1 MPPKDSKPAQRPQDL
16 PNAGVLWGPRLNSDW
31 DLTFWRK
38 LLETACCFRAH
49 GEMCR
54 TPSCREMIC
63 SPHSGGGLSWWV
75 ICESKAFFGG
85 VVWCWNRDDWMDL
98 RDLISVLT
106 RQKAI
111 ETSGRSLAAGV
122 ELLPDFR
129 PAFPIFPRGGSLFGH
144 CAFGQRGHT
153 TASSWDAKDA
163 TGKPRCCAVG
173 KPG

>member
-1 MPPKDSKPAQRPQDL
+1 M
-16 PNAGVLWGPRLNSDW
+16 WGPRLNSDW

-63 SPHSGGGLSWWV
+63 SPHSGGGQSWWV
-75 ICESKAFFGG
+75 ICESKAAFGG
-85 VVWCWNRDDWMDL
+85 VVWCWNRDDWMAL

-122 ELLPDFR
+122 EVLPDFR
-129 PAFPIFPRGGSLFGH
+129 PAFP
-144 CAFGQRGHT
+144 
-153 TASSWDAKDA
+153 
-163 TGKPRCCAVG
+163 AVG
-173 KPG
+173 VCSGTVPSDSVVTALLHRRTLRTPRENPAAVQSASPDESVGDSRWPGHIFTMSGHPFL